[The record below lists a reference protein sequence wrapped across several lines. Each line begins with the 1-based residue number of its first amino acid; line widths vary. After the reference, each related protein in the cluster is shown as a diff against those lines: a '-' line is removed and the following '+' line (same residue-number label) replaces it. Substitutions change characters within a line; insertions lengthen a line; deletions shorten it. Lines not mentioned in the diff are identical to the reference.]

1 MGTNAYYLNQFISTT
16 LATVGGIDDSQTTGI
31 ILTSVT
37 GVETTKPGIVCL
49 SYSDPI
55 DTSKAEWISYTSIS
69 VTNELQGV
77 TRGAEG
83 FSAKSHSNGVTIAFP
98 ISESHI
104 NNLNDALIIGGS
116 ATNLATGVIDDDTFA
131 TASATKLAT
140 SESIK
145 AYVDNSPDSIYRQA
159 IINGNFDVWQR
170 GTSFSGSGVFTAD
183 RWKYGETSAT
193 AHTIS
198 KQDGTGVNG
207 SQYCIRVQRNS
218 GETATPVMILDYT
231 LESVDSIKFRGQ
243 KITVSFYARKGAN
256 YSATSDILQLKFA
269 TGTGTDQAVGAF
281 TNEVDVPTNFTL
293 TTDWQKFTFTTSAV
307 IGSTISQLGLR
318 FLFNPTGTAGVAD
331 YFEMTQVQLC
341 AGEVALPFMPKSYE
355 EELRACMRYYW
366 VVINGSSSVTGFN
379 GYVRT
384 ANSVFVAQI
393 QHPVQMRIAP
403 TLEVNSTT
411 DFSLSIGDLDTTSTN
426 ISITGSQSSPQKS
439 RLTVSFSATISSGLA
454 GEVYGASANTRLSFN
469 AEL

>member
-16 LATVGGIDDSQTTGI
+16 LATVGGINDSQTTGI

-145 AYVDNSPDSIYRQA
+145 AYVDSGWSNANQTWTREGDNSFSEPIDATLKYQKGDKIRYKQGGGWKYQYIISVGAYSGGKTIMTTTGGSDYKFDSGTAITDNYYSHASSPIGFPALGITVASWTTSGTPFTNNPTTTTSYFFITGNVVTLQMTFQCHATSGGTGAFNATITSGQLPSYKDKSFGVVTNVSGGFFGFGGFFNQNVISMMKYDRSTIATDLQFF
-159 IINGNFDVWQR
+159 IINL
-170 GTSFSGSGVFTAD
+170 S
-183 RWKYGETSAT
+183 Y
-193 AHTIS
+193 
-198 KQDGTGVNG
+198 
-207 SQYCIRVQRNS
+207 
-218 GETATPVMILDYT
+218 
-231 LESVDSIKFRGQ
+231 
-243 KITVSFYARKGAN
+243 
-256 YSATSDILQLKFA
+256 
-269 TGTGTDQAVGAF
+269 
-281 TNEVDVPTNFTL
+281 
-293 TTDWQKFTFTTSAV
+293 
-307 IGSTISQLGLR
+307 
-318 FLFNPTGTAGVAD
+318 LF
-331 YFEMTQVQLC
+331 
-341 AGEVALPFMPKSYE
+341 
-355 EELRACMRYYW
+355 
-366 VVINGSSSVTGFN
+366 
-379 GYVRT
+379 
-384 ANSVFVAQI
+384 
-393 QHPVQMRIAP
+393 
-403 TLEVNSTT
+403 
-411 DFSLSIGDLDTTSTN
+411 
-426 ISITGSQSSPQKS
+426 
-439 RLTVSFSATISSGLA
+439 
-454 GEVYGASANTRLSFN
+454 
-469 AEL
+469 

>member
-145 AYVDNSPDSIYRQA
+145 AYSDSATQTLTNKTLTSPK
-159 IINGNFDVWQR
+159 INEDVALTATATQLNAQVLASNDGWISANETWTYASATTITVPSGATNKYQKGDKIKLTQTTVKYFYIVGVADTLLTITGGSSYTLTNATITANYYSHASSPIGFPGSFTYTPVLSANGGTLPTFSQVNGRFFISGGICHYNFFFSGDG
-170 GTSFSGSGVFTAD
+170 GTSGSGTND
-183 RWKYGETSAT
+183 LILSIP
-193 AHTIS
+193 IS
-198 KQDGTGVNG
+198 Q
-207 SQYCIRVQRNS
+207 
-218 GETATPVMILDYT
+218 L
-231 LESVDSIKFRGQ
+231 
-243 KITVSFYARKGAN
+243 TVSGSLGQVSWY
-256 YSATSDILQLKFA
+256 
-269 TGTGTDQAVGAF
+269 GTGTTQGNGIIMWNTA
-281 TNEVDVPTNFTL
+281 
-293 TTDWQKFTFTTSAV
+293 TTV
-307 IGSTISQLGLR
+307 GLR
-318 FLFNPTGTAGVAD
+318 KDITSPLTLDVFPSGV
-331 YFEMTQVQLC
+331 
-341 AGEVALPFMPKSYE
+341 
-355 EELRACMRYYW
+355 RYLQG
-366 VVINGSSSVTGFN
+366 VC
-379 GYVRT
+379 
-384 ANSVFVAQI
+384 
-393 QHPVQMRIAP
+393 
-403 TLEVNSTT
+403 
-411 DFSLSIGDLDTTSTN
+411 DLY
-426 ISITGSQSSPQKS
+426 
-439 RLTVSFSATISSGLA
+439 L
-454 GEVYGASANTRLSFN
+454 
-469 AEL
+469 

>member
-145 AYVDNSPDSIYRQA
+145 AYVDSGWSNANQTWTREGD
-159 IINGNFDVWQR
+159 N
-170 GTSFSGSGVFTAD
+170 SFSEPIDATLKYQKGDKIRYKQGGG
-183 RWKYGETSAT
+183 WKYQYI
-193 AHTIS
+193 IS
-198 KQDGTGVNG
+198 
-207 SQYCIRVQRNS
+207 
-218 GETATPVMILDYT
+218 
-231 LESVDSIKFRGQ
+231 
-243 KITVSFYARKGAN
+243 
-256 YSATSDILQLKFA
+256 
-269 TGTGTDQAVGAF
+269 VGAYSGGKTIMTTTGGSDFKFDSGTAITDNYYSKASSPQGFPAYF
-281 TNEVDVPTNFTL
+281 TYTPIWTQ
-293 TTDWQKFTFTTSAV
+293 TTT
-307 IGSTISQLGLR
+307 
-318 FLFNPTGTAGVAD
+318 NPTLNNGTLAGI
-331 YFEMTQVQLC
+331 F
-341 AGEVALPFMPKSYE
+341 
-355 EELRACMRYYW
+355 
-366 VVINGSSSVTGFN
+366 
-379 GYVRT
+379 
-384 ANSVFVAQI
+384 
-393 QHPVQMRIAP
+393 
-403 TLEVNSTT
+403 
-411 DFSLSIGDLDTTSTN
+411 
-426 ISITGSQSSPQKS
+426 SITGSLCNFYLNLTIGSTTSMGVGAFI
-439 RLTVSFSATISSGLA
+439 LTVPVI
-454 GEVYGASANTRLSFN
+454 SANTDIEQANIAGIIRDAGTSWFRVTSTVLNNSNQMTKIVGYDQLNSCSQTVPMTWASTDFM
-469 AEL
+469 LLGGSYII

>member
-140 SESIK
+140 SESI
-145 AYVDNSPDSIYRQA
+145 R
-159 IINGNFDVWQR
+159 NFV
-170 GTSFSGSGVFTAD
+170 GSGWVSAN
-183 RWKYGETSAT
+183 ETWTYASAT
-193 AHTIS
+193 TITVPSGAVS
-198 KQDGTGVNG
+198 KYAIGDKIKLTQTTVKYFYIVGVADTLLTIMGGN
-207 SQYCIRVQRNS
+207 
-218 GETATPVMILDYT
+218 DYT
-231 LESVDSIKFRGQ
+231 LTNATISDNYYSHQQSPIGFPSVLFYTPTYTPESGTYTSIRNLERYFSLNGGMVTVVCAFDGTCSGTPAYIDVALPVKCSQIELFEPGLVNGVAGIARIYEDYVRLS
-243 KITVSFYARKGAN
+243 KIGGNWSTGA
-256 YSATSDILQLKFA
+256 YS
-269 TGTGTDQAVGAF
+269 GGAF
-281 TNEVDVPTNFTL
+281 T
-293 TTDWQKFTFTTSAV
+293 
-307 IGSTISQLGLR
+307 ISYLI
-318 FLFNPTGTAGVAD
+318 
-331 YFEMTQVQLC
+331 
-341 AGEVALPFMPKSYE
+341 K
-355 EELRACMRYYW
+355 
-366 VVINGSSSVTGFN
+366 
-379 GYVRT
+379 
-384 ANSVFVAQI
+384 
-393 QHPVQMRIAP
+393 
-403 TLEVNSTT
+403 
-411 DFSLSIGDLDTTSTN
+411 
-426 ISITGSQSSPQKS
+426 
-439 RLTVSFSATISSGLA
+439 
-454 GEVYGASANTRLSFN
+454 
-469 AEL
+469 

>member
-131 TASATKLAT
+131 TASATTLAT

-145 AYVDNSPDSIYRQA
+145 AYVDSGWSNANQTWTREGDNSFSEPIDATLKYQKGDKIRYKQGGGWKYQYIIGVGAYSGGKTIMTTTGGSDFKFDSGTA
-159 IINGNFDVWQR
+159 ITDNYYSKVENPQGFPHHFAFTPTTHAFTIGNGTLAFSFTINGKECHVQGIFTL
-170 GTSFSGSGVFTAD
+170 GSTSAVGYFPGFGSMPVGA
-183 RWKYGETSAT
+183 KYGRAMGLAYYEDNDNAINQIYGHCVIESANSTSL
-193 AHTIS
+193 S
-198 KQDGTGVNG
+198 LKYSGGVGSTGG
-207 SQYCIRVQRNS
+207 GYGGI
-218 GETATPVMILDYT
+218 A
-231 LESVDSIKFRGQ
+231 SIIPF
-243 KITVSFYARKGAN
+243 TW
-256 YSATSDILQLKFA
+256 ATSD
-269 TGTGTDQAVGAF
+269 
-281 TNEVDVPTNFTL
+281 
-293 TTDWQKFTFTTSAV
+293 
-307 IGSTISQLGLR
+307 
-318 FLFNPTGTAGVAD
+318 
-331 YFEMTQVQLC
+331 
-341 AGEVALPFMPKSYE
+341 
-355 EELRACMRYYW
+355 
-366 VVINGSSSVTGFN
+366 
-379 GYVRT
+379 
-384 ANSVFVAQI
+384 
-393 QHPVQMRIAP
+393 RIA
-403 TLEVNSTT
+403 V
-411 DFSLSIGDLDTTSTN
+411 DI
-426 ISITGSQSSPQKS
+426 
-439 RLTVSFSATISSGLA
+439 
-454 GEVYGASANTRLSFN
+454 VYLWN
-469 AEL
+469 

>member
-131 TASATKLAT
+131 TASATTLAT

-145 AYVDNSPDSIYRQA
+145 AYSDSATQTLTNKTLDGAKTTGILEVEGGIRTTYTTTSCPNNTATTTHTFGDTVGFFFVSVWLPDTAVANYYAYA
-159 IINGNFDVWQR
+159 IIATDVV
-170 GTSFSGSGVFTAD
+170 GSGEARILTQTDGSNTFITLSGMNLQV
-183 RWKYGETSAT
+183 RQTSG
-193 AHTIS
+193 
-198 KQDGTGVNG
+198 GTQTMRT
-207 SQYCIRVQRNS
+207 S
-218 GETATPVMILDYT
+218 IL
-231 LESVDSIKFRGQ
+231 
-243 KITVSFYARKGAN
+243 
-256 YSATSDILQLKFA
+256 
-269 TGTGTDQAVGAF
+269 
-281 TNEVDVPTNFTL
+281 
-293 TTDWQKFTFTTSAV
+293 
-307 IGSTISQLGLR
+307 
-318 FLFNPTGTAGVAD
+318 
-331 YFEMTQVQLC
+331 
-341 AGEVALPFMPKSYE
+341 
-355 EELRACMRYYW
+355 
-366 VVINGSSSVTGFN
+366 
-379 GYVRT
+379 
-384 ANSVFVAQI
+384 
-393 QHPVQMRIAP
+393 RI
-403 TLEVNSTT
+403 V
-411 DFSLSIGDLDTTSTN
+411 
-426 ISITGSQSSPQKS
+426 
-439 RLTVSFSATISSGLA
+439 
-454 GEVYGASANTRLSFN
+454 
-469 AEL
+469 

>member
-145 AYVDNSPDSIYRQA
+145 AYSDSGVQTLTNKTLTSPKLNENVALTSTSTELNA
-159 IINGNFDVWQR
+159 LHGKMGNFTNT
-170 GTSFSGSGVFTAD
+170 TSLSITA
-183 RWKYGETSAT
+183 T
-193 AHTIS
+193 
-198 KQDGTGVNG
+198 NG
-207 SQYCIRVQRNS
+207 SIT
-218 GETATPVMILDYT
+218 TA
-231 LESVDSIKFRGQ
+231 
-243 KITVSFYARKGAN
+243 
-256 YSATSDILQLKFA
+256 
-269 TGTGTDQAVGAF
+269 
-281 TNEVDVPTNFTL
+281 
-293 TTDWQKFTFTTSAV
+293 
-307 IGSTISQLGLR
+307 
-318 FLFNPTGTAGVAD
+318 
-331 YFEMTQVQLC
+331 
-341 AGEVALPFMPKSYE
+341 
-355 EELRACMRYYW
+355 
-366 VVINGSSSVTGFN
+366 SSSVY
-379 GYVRT
+379 YVQIGKI
-384 ANSVFVAQI
+384 VF
-393 QHPVQMRIAP
+393 
-403 TLEVNSTT
+403 LY
-411 DFSLSIGDLDTTSTN
+411 GN
-426 ISITGSQSSPQKS
+426 ISITNNGSGSGFLKLSLPVNADSICFVHGRDSYNGKMITGLVASNYIEFRRTIDDSYPAVNNSNIYFSGFYKS
-439 RLTVSFSATISSGLA
+439 T
-454 GEVYGASANTRLSFN
+454 
-469 AEL
+469 

>member
-55 DTSKAEWISYTSIS
+55 DTSKAEWISYTSID

-145 AYVDNSPDSIYRQA
+145 AYANLMGNGVNRQA
-159 IINGNFDVWQR
+159 IINGGFTVNQR
-170 GTSFSGSGVFTAD
+170 VYVSNATLSAGSYGHD
-183 RWKYGETSAT
+183 RWKAGASGGDYTFTQLPSSTQITIKTGKSLIQVIEDKNVVGGTYTLSWEGTAQARFGINSAT
-193 AHTIS
+193 PSGSYAVSPITI
-198 KQDGTGVNG
+198 TG
-207 SQYCIRVQRNS
+207 Q
-218 GETATPVMILDYT
+218 
-231 LESVDSIKFRGQ
+231 
-243 KITVSFYARKGAN
+243 
-256 YSATSDILQLKFA
+256 
-269 TGTGTDQAVGAF
+269 
-281 TNEVDVPTNFTL
+281 
-293 TTDWQKFTFTTSAV
+293 
-307 IGSTISQLGLR
+307 
-318 FLFNPTGTAGVAD
+318 TAGTVMSVE
-331 YFEMTQVQLC
+331 FNEGTLGKVQLNT
-341 AGEVALPFMPKSYE
+341 GSVALPFMPKSFE
-355 EELRACMRYYW
+355 EELRACQRYYEKSYTYAAYAGSATE
-366 VVINGSSSVTGFN
+366 NGMVENTGA
-379 GYVRT
+379 GGACT
-384 ANSVFVAQI
+384 
-393 QHPVQMRIAP
+393 
-403 TLEVNSTT
+403 
-411 DFSLSIGDLDTTSTN
+411 IGDFMIVRHRYMVEKRINVTPTIYDSAGNSGKASFRKADSLLTDN
-426 ISITGSQSSPQKS
+426 ISATADQG
-439 RLTVSFSATISSGLA
+439 LTCSFRVYANATATTQRGLTFHYTA
-454 GEVYGASANTRLSFN
+454 D

>member
-145 AYVDNSPDSIYRQA
+145 AYVDSGWSNANQTWTREGD
-159 IINGNFDVWQR
+159 N
-170 GTSFSGSGVFTAD
+170 SFSEPIDATLKYQKGDKIRYKQGGG
-183 RWKYGETSAT
+183 WKY
-193 AHTIS
+193 
-198 KQDGTGVNG
+198 
-207 SQYCIRVQRNS
+207 QYII
-218 GETATPVMILDYT
+218 G
-231 LESVDSIKFRGQ
+231 
-243 KITVSFYARKGAN
+243 
-256 YSATSDILQLKFA
+256 
-269 TGTGTDQAVGAF
+269 VGAYSGGK
-281 TNEVDVPTNFTL
+281 TIM
-293 TTDWQKFTFTTSAV
+293 TTTGGSDYKFDSGTAITDNYYSKV
-307 IGSTISQLGLR
+307 E
-318 FLFNPTGTAGVAD
+318 NPTG
-331 YFEMTQVQLC
+331 F
-341 AGEVALPFMPKSYE
+341 PSHFSY
-355 EELRACMRYYW
+355 
-366 VVINGSSSVTGFN
+366 I
-379 GYVRT
+379 
-384 ANSVFVAQI
+384 
-393 QHPVQMRIAP
+393 P
-403 TLEVNSTT
+403 T
-411 DFSLSIGDLDTTSTN
+411 FTN
-426 ISITGSQSSPQKS
+426 
-439 RLTVSFSATISSGLA
+439 LTKGSATINAYFSLINKMVHYKGYIVLSADSSVSGTIKISVPIYFPSTDFYSWDCTLYNNSVWQKGTLLQTNSTDVTLYA
-454 GEVYGASANTRLSFN
+454 IKTDGTYLTITDSTATIPSTWATGY
-469 AEL
+469 